1 MKKKIRRLIVIC
13 ISVLLLSALL
23 LAQAAQ
29 PSYPNQKEDNFTVRN
44 FKFQSGE
51 TLPELKLHYTTVGT
65 PRKNAQGEIDN
76 AVLLLHGTTGTGKNF
91 LSPSLGGQLFG
102 PSQPLDATLSLNQLK
117 TRSSL
122 QICHV
127 ERRSS

>member
-23 LAQAAQ
+23 QAQAAP

-65 PRKNAQGEIDN
+65 PHKNAQGEIDN
-76 AVLLLHGTTGTGKNF
+76 AVLLLHGTTGTGKTF
-91 LSPSLGGQLFG
+91 SRRRWAASSSALASRWTP
-102 PSQPLDATLSLNQLK
+102 
-117 TRSSL
+117 RS
-122 QICHV
+122 IF
-127 ERRSS
+127 